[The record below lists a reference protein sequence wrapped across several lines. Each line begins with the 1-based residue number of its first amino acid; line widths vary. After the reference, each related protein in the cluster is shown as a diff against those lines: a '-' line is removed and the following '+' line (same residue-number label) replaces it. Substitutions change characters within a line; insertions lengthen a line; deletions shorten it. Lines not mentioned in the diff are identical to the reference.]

1 MTSTLSHG
9 KMTSGDKWKAPRPFP
24 IRLAALAL
32 VAVLVLGFGIW
43 WAFLRAEPPAPA
55 AVDTGPKPAALSSVD
70 TAGVSALLN
79 QFTSTAHEVR
89 GEISDGGALKANIT
103 GSVTADALFGFGTL
117 NVANIDGSTLLADGV
132 VYVKGSPTFW
142 SALGVQTNWPG
153 WVRIEAGFLGDR
165 IFFPPNTVSAAL
177 APVEVSRIL
186 GDDYTAGPDA
196 SATFGPAGLEQ
207 VRLDGYNV
215 SILPADNDG
224 VFGTA
229 RPMFDALGAPA
240 ALVRSGAAWT
250 VAPPPPPAP

>member
-32 VAVLVLGFGIW
+32 VGVLVVGFGAW
-43 WAFLRAEPPAPA
+43 WAFLRPTPPAPVA
-55 AVDTGPKPAALSSVD
+55 EDTGPKPAALSSVD

-89 GEISDGGALKANIT
+89 GEISDGALKANVT
-103 GSVTADALFGFGTL
+103 GSVTADARFGFGTL
-117 NVANIDGSTLLADGV
+117 NVANIDGSTLLAEGV
-132 VYVKGSPTFW
+132 TYVKGSPTFW

-153 WVRIEAGFLGDR
+153 WVRIQNGFLGDR

-186 GDDYTAGPDA
+186 GDEYTAAPGV
-196 SATFGPAGLEQ
+196 SAKFGPAGLEQ
-207 VRLDGYNV
+207 VRLDGYTV
-215 SILPADNDG
+215 SVLPADNNG

-240 ALVRSGAAWT
+240 VLTRAGAAWT

>member
-24 IRLAALAL
+24 VRLAALAL
-32 VAVLVLGFGIW
+32 VAVLAIGFGAW
-43 WAFLRAEPPAPA
+43 WAFLRPEPPAPPA
-55 AVDTGPKPAALSSVD
+55 EDTGPKAVALSSVD

-79 QFTSTAHEVR
+79 QFTTTAHEVR
-89 GEISDGGALKANIT
+89 GEIGDGALKANVT
-103 GSVTADALFGFGTL
+103 GSVTADGRFGFGTL
-117 NVANIDGSTLLADGV
+117 NVANIDGSTLLAEGV
-132 VYVKGSPTFW
+132 TYVKGSPTFW

-153 WVRIEAGFLGDR
+153 WVRIENGFLGDR

-186 GDDYTAGPDA
+186 GDEYTAGPNV
-196 SATFGPAGLEQ
+196 SAKFGPAGLEQ
-207 VRLDGYNV
+207 IRLDGYAV
-215 SILPADNDG
+215 SVLPADNDG

-240 ALVRSGAAWT
+240 ALTRAGSAWT
-250 VAPPPPPAP
+250 VAPPSPPPAP